1 MNHPFSVKAPVVVS
15 WWERAACSGHPT
27 SDWYPG
33 TEPGEAAAAARALR
47 ICHGCPV
54 RLDCLRYALDAPELH
69 GIWGGVEERRRH
81 KLRSA

>member
-33 TEPGEAAAAARALR
+33 PEPGEAAAAARALR
-47 ICHGCPV
+47 ICQGCPV
-54 RLDCLRYALDAPELH
+54 RLDCLRYVRWPPRSCMAF
-69 GIWGGVEERRRH
+69 GVVW
-81 KLRSA
+81 RSAAATN